1 MKRMPIVVILGLI
14 VSIVVGIAI
23 VVILKK
29 KTEVEPKKKQPFI
42 SNDEAEKFVNQLIE
56 VGYYKYANPT
66 DIDSLKS
73 ELISSIAEYGILS
86 TLYYDD
92 SNLPEDYRFYIF
104 DNETIFEQ
112 GGFDEAFKDMKGLF
126 DKMDFK
132 LEITD
137 HTEEWDTINKCLNH
151 EITINGKH
159 YVIFKNFK
167 DYGWCEAAMK
177 FADIINDQ
185 LELQNKDERLYLING
200 ANDGVAI
207 FLTDKQFELINK
219 LLIDD
224 EWKPLTVDK
233 WSEVFKVQRLPY

>member
-1 MKRMPIVVILGLI
+1 MTRMNTVIIISLILTIAIGCVILFFLRSKSI
-14 VSIVVGIAI
+14 SVSPD
-23 VVILKK
+23 KR
-29 KTEVEPKKKQPFI
+29 PFI
-42 SNDEAEKFVNQLIE
+42 SKHEAEEFVNQLME
-56 VGYYKYANPT
+56 AGYYKYANPT
-66 DIDSLKS
+66 DIDSLKA

-86 TLYYDD
+86 TLYYEDL
-92 SNLPEDYRFYIF
+92 NLPKDYRFYIF

-112 GGFDEAFKDMKGLF
+112 GGFDEAFKDMKSLF

-132 LEITD
+132 FEITD
-137 HTEEWDTINKCLNH
+137 HIEEWDTINKCLNH

-159 YVIFKNFK
+159 YVIFENFK

-177 FADIINDQ
+177 YADIINDQ

-207 FLTDKQFELINK
+207 FLKDKQFQLIDK
-219 LLIDD
+219 LLTDD

-233 WSEVFKVQRLPY
+233 WGEVFKVQRLPY

>member
-29 KTEVEPKKKQPFI
+29 KTEVQPKKKQPML
-42 SNDEAEKFVNQLIE
+42 SHDEAVSFVKQFE
-56 VGYYKYANPT
+56 REGYYKYANPN
-66 DIDSLKS
+66 DIDTLKND
-73 ELISSIAEYGILS
+73 LISSIEVYAVLS
-86 TLYYDD
+86 TIYDEETYI
-92 SNLPEDYRFYIF
+92 PKDYRYYMF

-112 GGFDEAFKDMKGLF
+112 GGFDDAFKDMKALF

-132 LEITD
+132 LEITN
-137 HTEEWDTINKCLNH
+137 HKEEWDTINKCLNH

-167 DYGWCEAAMK
+167 GYGWCEAAMK

-185 LELQNKDERLYLING
+185 LALQNKDERLYLING
-200 ANDGVAI
+200 ANDGTAV
-207 FLTDKQFELINK
+207 FLTDKQFQLIDK
-219 LLIDD
+219 LLTDN
-224 EWKPLTVDK
+224 EWKPLKVDK
-233 WSEVFKVQRLPY
+233 WSEVFKVKRLPY